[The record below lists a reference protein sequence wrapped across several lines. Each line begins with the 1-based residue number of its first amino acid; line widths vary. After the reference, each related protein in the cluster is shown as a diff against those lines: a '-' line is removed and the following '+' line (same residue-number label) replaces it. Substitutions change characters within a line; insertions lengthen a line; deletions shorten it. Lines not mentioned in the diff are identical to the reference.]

1 MATPSSEVLAT
12 FELLDMILSNLAMR
26 DLLAAQ
32 RVNYLWN
39 QAITK
44 SWKMQKT
51 KYLLPDTSQELSTIY
66 RHQQTNPL
74 YLQRFVQQAG
84 FYALRQVNPTVYFFG
99 MDLFVLQRVKAFDE
113 SEASWRKM
121 LLFQPEASLAVITPM
136 SIQLESNR
144 IYFLRNEEGLRMAD
158 VVTFFEEMAKTGGDG
173 VELLSATVIRKMVW
187 SITPVAQTA
196 TSTIAKDFG

>member
-1 MATPSSEVLAT
+1 MASLTSEVLAT

-39 QAITK
+39 QVIAK
-44 SWKMQKT
+44 SRKMQRT
-51 KYLLPDTSQELSTIY
+51 KYLLADTSENLSTIY

-74 YLQRFVQQAG
+74 YLQRFVQQAC
-84 FYALRQVNPTVYFFG
+84 FHALRQVNPTVHFPG
-99 MDLFVLQRVKAFDE
+99 MDRFVLQRVKAFEE

-121 LLFQPEASLAVITPM
+121 LLFQPRASLAVITPM
-136 SIQLESNR
+136 SVQLDSNNV
-144 IYFLRNEEGLRMAD
+144 YFMRNEEGLTMAD
-158 VVTFFEEMAKTGGDG
+158 VIALFEGMAKAGEKG
-173 VELLSATVIRKMVW
+173 VELLSATAIRKMVW

-196 TSTIAKDFG
+196 APTFT

>member
-39 QAITK
+39 QAIAK
-44 SWKMQKT
+44 SRKMQRT
-51 KYLLPDTSQELSTIY
+51 KYLLPDISQEISTIY

-84 FYALRQVNPTVYFFG
+84 FYALRQVNPTVHFLG
-99 MDLFVLQRVKAFDE
+99 MDRFVLQRVEAFNE

-121 LLFQPEASLAVITPM
+121 LLFQPQASLAVITPM
-136 SIQLESNR
+136 SIQLEGNR
-144 IYFLRNEEGLRMAD
+144 VYFLRNEEGLKMAD
-158 VVTFFEEMAKTGGDG
+158 VVNFFEEMAKAGGDG
-173 VELLSATVIRKMVW
+173 IELLSTTVIRKMVW
-187 SITPVAQTA
+187 SITPVAQVA
-196 TSTIAKDFG
+196 TSTIA